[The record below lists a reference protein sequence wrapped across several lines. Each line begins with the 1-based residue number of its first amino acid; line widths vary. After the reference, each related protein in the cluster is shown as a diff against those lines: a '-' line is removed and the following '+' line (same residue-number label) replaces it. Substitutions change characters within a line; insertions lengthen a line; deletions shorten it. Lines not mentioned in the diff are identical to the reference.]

1 MTVKRSAWWFLLPIF
16 LGILGSAIAWTK
28 LRDSE
33 DPELLKWIM
42 IFGAVQTIVIAIAL
56 GGMHNSLG
64 MGGMHNS
71 LGWPDNLIEFHNS
84 LGMGGMHNS
93 TGLPDNMIEFHMRHS

>member
-64 MGGMHNS
+64 
-71 LGWPDNLIEFHNS
+71 WPDNMIEFHNS

-93 TGLPDNMIEFHMRHS
+93 TGLPDHMIEFHMRHS